1 MNEGVD
7 LNTFNELLPL
17 MTAPAGESGGNPI
30 LGFMPLILMFLVFY
44 FLLIR
49 PQSKRQ
55 KEAEQMRQEL
65 KKGDHIVTS
74 GGIHATIE
82 GIKDNDVL
90 LVKTASETKLHVS
103 RSAVATVK
111 QK

>member
-1 MNEGVD
+1 
-7 LNTFNELLPL
+7 
-17 MTAPAGESGGNPI
+17 MTAPAGGEGGGNPI
-30 LGFMPLILMFLVFY
+30 MGFLPLILMFLVFY

-55 KEAEQMRQEL
+55 KEAETMRQAL
-65 KKGDHIVTS
+65 KKGDHVITS
-74 GGIHATIE
+74 GGIHGTIE

-90 LVKTASETKLHVS
+90 LIKTASDTKLHVS
-103 RSAVATVK
+103 RAAIQTVK